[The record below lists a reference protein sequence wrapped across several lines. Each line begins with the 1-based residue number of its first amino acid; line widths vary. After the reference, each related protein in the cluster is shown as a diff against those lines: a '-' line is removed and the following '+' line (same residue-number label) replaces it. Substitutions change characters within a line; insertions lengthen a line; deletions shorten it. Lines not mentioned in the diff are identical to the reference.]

1 MRTNSGVSYT
11 DTLDVNEDNTW
22 GTVYPRLRPFVRYLV
37 NSFKVPSWY
46 GQEEDIVEDIVQETT
61 RRLIER
67 ARKAQNGEA
76 ATIRSLQHMMV
87 TIAYNYYRD
96 LKRRDRRLFR
106 VPAYSSLCQVYDR
119 SAESH
124 LLEVVVDKVYQER
137 LFTLIAREVQY
148 FPDKQREALLIDLAN
163 RMSFDTHP
171 TPLQAAFLKVGIEL
185 RQYQQPLPTDLKER
199 SRHVSLLTH
208 AYKRIARLPCVQRY
222 I

>member
-11 DTLDVNEDNTW
+11 DTLDVNEDSTW
-22 GTVYPRLRPFVRYLV
+22 GTVYPKLRPFVRYLV

-46 GQEEDIVEDIVQETT
+46 GQEEDIIEDIVQETT
-61 RRLIER
+61 RRLLER

-76 ATIRSLQHMMV
+76 AAIRSLQHMMV

-106 VPAYSSLCQVYDR
+106 VPAYSSLCHVYDS

-137 LFTLIAREVQY
+137 LFTLITREVQY

-163 RMSFDTHP
+163 RMSFDTRP

-185 RQYQQPLPTDLKER
+185 QQYQRPLPTDPKER

-208 AYKRIARLPCVQRY
+208 AYKRIAHLPCVQRY